1 MKLIINTDNFPLS
14 SKTESLADK
23 HLGQKLDKYLAK
35 LDQEVKVARLTIK
48 KNSRSQFDASF
59 YLSLPQKKEIFAR
72 ARGEKLLSI
81 LVEIREQAEKQIKK
95 YKEKTN
101 KH

>member
-1 MKLIINTDNFPLS
+1 MKLIINAKNFPLS
-14 SKTESLADK
+14 EKLENLANK

-48 KNSRSQFDASF
+48 KNSRWGFESSF
-59 YLSLPQKKEIFAR
+59 NLSLPQKKEVFAK
-72 ARGEKLLSI
+72 ARGEKLLSV
-81 LVEIREQAEKQIKK
+81 LVEIREQAEKQIKE

-101 KH
+101 KY